1 MSSENNAPEK
11 HADDEKS
18 KEVEKGESSKEEK
31 KEKKD
36 KSEKKEKKEKKDK
49 SEKKDKKDKKDKSEK
64 KDKKDKKDK
73 SEKKDKKDKKDKS
86 EKKDKKEKKEKSD
99 KKDKKSKESKSISKD
114 GKSDA
119 KKTFPINDWV
129 YEAISHYLSEDNVW
143 VSKKKIKEYIW
154 MYAADYKRT
163 YRQLGDSVSS
173 ALERLKKNDILKSKK
188 ESFTFTSQGQ
198 KLKRD
203 KAPSRK
209 AVREVE
215 VQNQRMS
222 AIEERIEPEKTYTT
236 KSGRVSKQ
244 IVHHT

>member
-36 KSEKKEKKEKKDK
+36 KSEKKEKK
-49 SEKKDKKDKKDKSEK
+49 EK